1 VKGYSAL
8 IVGASGLVGGECL
21 RLLLRDPRYAQVT
34 VVTRRPLGAA
44 AAHAKVREI
53 VVDFDRLEAL
63 RADLRAEHVFCALGT
78 TIGKAGSR
86 AKFRQVD
93 FEYPR
98 RLAELTLANGARYLS
113 LVSALGASTSSAF
126 FYSRVKGEL
135 EDTLRGMGWPG
146 LCLVRPSVI
155 AGDRQEARPLERVSE
170 HMLRFAPRAW
180 RPVPATRI
188 AAAMIATALRSPPGV
203 TTIESGNIAAAAKS
217 PPS

>member
-1 VKGYSAL
+1 VKGHSAL
-8 IVGASGLVGGECL
+8 LVGASGLVGGECL

-34 VVTRRPLGAA
+34 VVTRRPLDA
-44 AAHAKVREI
+44 AAHPKARAV
-53 VVDFDRLEAL
+53 VVDFDRLDVQ

-78 TIGKAGSR
+78 TIGKAGSK
-86 AKFRQVD
+86 AGFRQVD

-113 LVSALGASTSSAF
+113 LVSALGASTSSVF

-155 AGDRQEARPLERVSE
+155 AGDRQEVRPLERISE
-170 HMLRFAPRAW
+170 HLLHFAPRAW
-180 RPVPATRI
+180 RPVPATQI

-203 TTIESGNIAAAAKS
+203 TTIESGDIAAAAKS
-217 PPS
+217 AHT